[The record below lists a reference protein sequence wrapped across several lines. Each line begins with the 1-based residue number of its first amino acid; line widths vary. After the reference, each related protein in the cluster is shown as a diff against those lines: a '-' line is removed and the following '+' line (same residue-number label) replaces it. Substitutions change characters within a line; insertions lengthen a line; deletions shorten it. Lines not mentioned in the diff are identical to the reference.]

1 MENEDD
7 RSWMLLSQT
16 TEKWQAGLEK
26 FINTIFEGT
35 YTSETALCPC
45 SRCHGVVYKKKSEVE
60 MHLVTRG

>member
-1 MENEDD
+1 MK
-7 RSWMLLSQT
+7 MIAV
-16 TEKWQAGLEK
+16 EKWQAGLEK